1 MARAFV
7 AVRPPDPVLAD
18 VGATVERVRD
28 RLTGARWTTPDQWHL
43 TVQFLGNRV
52 DLDAVAGALS
62 ALRVPDGDVR
72 LGGGGAFPSERRAKV
87 LWLGVVEGA
96 ALLTGLAGAVGALLA
111 PLGHEP
117 EDRPFHAHLTLA
129 RLNRPS
135 DARAVVA
142 AIGPDAVGEGWRLG
156 EVHLYEST
164 TRREGAE
171 YRLHATFPLA
181 GV

>member
-1 MARAFV
+1 M
-7 AVRPPDPVLAD
+7 
-18 VGATVERVRD
+18 
-28 RLTGARWTTPDQWHL
+28 
-43 TVQFLGNRV
+43 
-52 DLDAVAGALS
+52 
-62 ALRVPDGDVR
+62 R

-87 LWLGVVEGA
+87 VWLGVVEGTD
-96 ALLTGLAGAVGALLA
+96 LLADLAGAVGALLA

-129 RLNRPS
+129 RLGRPS

-142 AIGPDAVGEGWRLG
+142 AIGPDPVGERWRAG

-171 YRLHATFPLA
+171 YRLHASFPLG